1 MNIPDVAAI
10 QRGEP
15 LVLAIAR
22 TDPQTGAA
30 AALPAGWVGRAAIK
44 RLEGVGFPDPQTAP
58 AATLDVSEASGERT
72 LVTVSASVSATL
84 SPGRYVVDLVY
95 ANASNVIQQVS
106 DPVAIVVRERVTP

>member
-30 AALPAGWVGRAAIK
+30 AALPAGWLARAALK
-44 RLEGVGFPDPQTAP
+44 RLDGLAFPPPTTAP
-58 AATLDVSEASGERT
+58 AATLDV
-72 LVTVSASVSATL
+72 
-84 SPGRYVVDLVY
+84 
-95 ANASNVIQQVS
+95 
-106 DPVAIVVRERVTP
+106 